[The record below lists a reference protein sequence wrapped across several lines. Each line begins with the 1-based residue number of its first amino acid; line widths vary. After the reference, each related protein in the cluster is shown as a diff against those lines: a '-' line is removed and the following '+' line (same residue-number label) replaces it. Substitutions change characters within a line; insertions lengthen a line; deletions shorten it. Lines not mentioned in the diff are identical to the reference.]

1 MNMISSAIYF
11 FFHIGANTNN
21 GYNFAS
27 FDVTSLFPNM
37 LLNRTVNIALDR
49 VYDKN
54 LVNTNSCKRTLKDL
68 IKGTCGKTV
77 FAKEEIVSLE

>member
-1 MNMISSAIYF
+1 
-11 FFHIGANTNN
+11 
-21 GYNFAS
+21 
-27 FDVTSLFPNM
+27 M

-68 IKGTCGKTV
+68 IKGTCGKTI
-77 FAKEEIVSLE
+77 FAKEEIISLE